1 MRRLLLP
8 ASAIAVAAALVA
20 LLVFAI
26 AGQGASDTIDSAL
39 SRGVHPPAPEAQTAL
54 PVLGSSRRVSL
65 AELRGKVI
73 VMNVFASWCTPC
85 RAEAPILE
93 HTERQIAPHNAT
105 VLGITYLD
113 NSDDS
118 QHFVRQEHIS
128 YLVLRDVTGNFVRD
142 FGTSG
147 VPETFVINRSGR
159 ITDVSRGE
167 VDRKWLQSALRP
179 LLGRSA

>member
-26 AGQGASDTIDSAL
+26 AGQGGNDGIDSAL

-54 PVLGSSRRVSL
+54 PVLGSARRVSL
-65 AELRGKVI
+65 ADLRGKVI

-85 RAEAPILE
+85 RAEAPLLE
-93 HTERQIAPHNAT
+93 HTERQIAGHNAT

-118 QHFVRQEHIS
+118 QQFVRQEHIS
-128 YLVLRDVTGNFVRD
+128 YLVLRDVSGNFVRD

-159 ITDVSRGE
+159 ITEHWTGQIDGQQ
-167 VDRKWLQSALRP
+167 LQSALRP
-179 LLGRSA
+179 LLGHSA